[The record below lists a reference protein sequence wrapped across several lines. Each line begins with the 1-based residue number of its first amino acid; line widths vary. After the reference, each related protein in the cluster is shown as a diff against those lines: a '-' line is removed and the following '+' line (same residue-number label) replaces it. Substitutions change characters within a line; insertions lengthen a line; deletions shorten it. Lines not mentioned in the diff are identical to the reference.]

1 MRHGARVCY
10 AWAMESQDRIDR
22 QAFVQAGVESL
33 GRGFGRMLGAW
44 LGGLERP
51 AAPTQAAVLRPPGA
65 LPEAEFLAAC
75 TRCDACA
82 RVCPA
87 FAIKVA
93 GRGDGVPEGTP
104 FMHDLLASP
113 CTLCPDTPCITVC
126 DPGALAPRAP
136 EAIRI
141 GRAEVA
147 AERCLAHQETACRA
161 CVDAC
166 PVGER
171 GIVLSEGR
179 PMVVPLGC
187 TGCGQC
193 LAACPAEVRAIAVV
207 PVA

>member
-1 MRHGARVCY
+1 MDSDARLN
-10 AWAMESQDRIDR
+10 R
-22 QAFVQAGVESL
+22 QAFVQAGMERLGHGLGSL
-33 GRGFGRMLGAW
+33 FGAW
-44 LGGLERP
+44 LGLQPPPQAPSARP
-51 AAPTQAAVLRPPGA
+51 LRPPGA
-65 LPEAEFLAAC
+65 LQEEAFLAAC

-93 GRGDGVPEGTP
+93 GRADGVVPGTP
-104 FMHDLLASP
+104 FMHDLLRAP
-113 CTLCPDTPCITVC
+113 CLLCPDMPCVTAC
-126 DPGALAPRAP
+126 TPGALRPVAP
-136 EAIRI
+136 EEVRI
-141 GRAEVA
+141 GRAEIA
-147 AERCLAHQETACRA
+147 PERCLAHQGTACRA

-171 GIVLSEGR
+171 GIVLAEGR

-193 LAACPAEVRAIAVV
+193 LAACPAETRAIAVL